1 VVREAD
7 RVLGLDREVERG
19 FTARLDPYRVAERLF
34 AGVVHP
40 ETTGATQEGGA

>member
-1 VVREAD
+1 VREAD

-40 ETTGATQEGGA
+40 ETAGAAQEGGA